1 MIKKKWSTAN
11 GIIPRFHINQSRDG
25 RRVVPK
31 TQPDTRRRTDRR
43 TVWCQLSPL
52 SFSRHHSSSCCY
64 GQPTP
69 PWQPTG
75 CKSGVRGR
83 KRRRE
88 IVCHAITFKSCWH
101 VPEISF
107 SRSLYVLL
115 SPPSWPFVLL
125 SVFSLVVLLSPSSV
139 KLRPVVTS
147 STFFFLLPSSLLLMR
162 SF

>member
-1 MIKKKWSTAN
+1 MTKQVIYCQWDHPQISHK
-11 GIIPRFHINQSRDG
+11 PEQ
-25 RRVVPK
+25 RRAACCPK

-88 IVCHAITFKSCWH
+88 TVCHAITFKSCWH
-101 VPEISF
+101 VSEA
-107 SRSLYVLL
+107 
-115 SPPSWPFVLL
+115 L
-125 SVFSLVVLLSPSSV
+125 SVAPFTSFCLCRRDLSSCFVFSSVVLLSPSSV

-147 STFFFLLPSSLLLMR
+147 STFFFLSSFLLLMR